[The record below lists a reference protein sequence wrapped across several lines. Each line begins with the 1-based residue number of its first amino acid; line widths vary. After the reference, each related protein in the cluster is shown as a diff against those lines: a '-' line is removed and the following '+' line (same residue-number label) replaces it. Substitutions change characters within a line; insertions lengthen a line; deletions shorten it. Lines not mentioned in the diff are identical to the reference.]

1 MKKVYTRKRN
11 VNGEWLECLGIAS
24 LDKYKLSGEID
35 MWGTKP
41 KIFGEILLSITKSP
55 ISKYVPF
62 KNIWTNMYLL
72 RIYEQKQNKSSVKN
86 KIKI

>member
-1 MKKVYTRKRN
+1 MLLIIINMKKVYTRKRN

-41 KIFGEILLSITKSP
+41 KIFGEILLSIT
-55 ISKYVPF
+55 
-62 KNIWTNMYLL
+62 
-72 RIYEQKQNKSSVKN
+72 N
-86 KIKI
+86 KIPHFKICTF